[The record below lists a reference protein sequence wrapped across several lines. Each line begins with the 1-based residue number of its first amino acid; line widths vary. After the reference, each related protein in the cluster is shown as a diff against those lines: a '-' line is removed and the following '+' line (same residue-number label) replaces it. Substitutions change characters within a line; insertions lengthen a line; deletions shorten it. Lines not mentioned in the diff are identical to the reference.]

1 MKNITSSR
9 TGIGMAKFFLIL
21 GVVFIF
27 IGLTY
32 PYLSNLG
39 LGRLP
44 GDIIIEKKNFN
55 FYFPIT
61 TSIILSI
68 ILSIIFKIFFK

>member
-27 IGLTY
+27 IGLVY
-32 PYLSNLG
+32 PYLVNLG
-39 LGRLP
+39 FGRLP
-44 GDIIIEKKNFN
+44 GDIVIERKNYN

-61 TSIILSI
+61 TSIIISIVLSI
-68 ILSIIFKIFFK
+68 LFKVFLK